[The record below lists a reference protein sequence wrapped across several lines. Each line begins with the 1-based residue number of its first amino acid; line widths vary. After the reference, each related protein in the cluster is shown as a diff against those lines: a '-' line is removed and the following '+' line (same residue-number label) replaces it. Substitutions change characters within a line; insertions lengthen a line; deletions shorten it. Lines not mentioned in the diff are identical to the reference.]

1 MRDPGGGADYLCPAL
16 PPSPQT
22 PLFIL
27 TVLTLCDRRGAGIC
41 FCREDPGRSAPRREQ
56 APLACVCVCVLLPPS
71 AQVRTSVRRPEAEAA
86 SRRRALLP
94 LILTHFLFPAR
105 RSLFNCRAAH

>member
-1 MRDPGGGADYLCPAL
+1 MQGRPGKECTEART
-16 PPSPQT
+16 S
-22 PLFIL
+22 
-27 TVLTLCDRRGAGIC
+27 
-41 FCREDPGRSAPRREQ
+41 
-56 APLACVCVCVLLPPS
+56 PLACVCVCVLLPPS